1 MKQTTPLVL
10 GIDAGGTMTDTILV
24 DKEGN
29 FAVGKA
35 PTSPERESEGFI
47 ESAQDATDLWN
58 LDINKVFEELAVV
71 LYSGT
76 GMLNTLLSRSGQR
89 LGLIVTRGMED
100 AVLMGRGLQSW
111 AGYSYEDRLHAVTH
125 ANPDPLVPRSR
136 VRGVTERV
144 DQFGK
149 VVIPAYEHE
158 VVSGVKE
165 LLEQD
170 IEALCICCMY
180 SHVNPEHEL
189 QIGET
194 ARRVLAEHDID
205 IPIYHSHQI
214 RPIIREQSR
223 LNSTLIEAYATAK
236 GREQLQGVESAAKQH
251 GFPHSMQTMLSYG
264 GLANVRYPR
273 LHETMISGPV
283 GGLLGAKHVGELV
296 GTDSVIVSDM
306 GGTSFDIGAITHG
319 KIPIE
324 DEPTLARFK
333 LNLPTLAMDTIGAGG
348 GTIVKVD
355 PYTHKVSLGPESA
368 GSVPGPVAMD
378 MGGTEPTIADC
389 DAVMGRLNPDN
400 FLGGKVKLNV
410 DKAKQVLQEKVA
422 DPLGVDVYEAA
433 EGMVNMLEMDARS
446 SIESIISTRGVDP
459 SEYHLMAYGGSGP
472 LHMAEYSRG
481 LGFSGVLTFP
491 FAAAFSAFGC
501 TTADYLHRHSQSVHI
516 MIAPDASERDR
527 AEVRRQI
534 NEIWD
539 ELDAHARTE
548 LVSEGHDADAVICEP
563 FVMMRYTGQLEDV
576 EVTAPAVKLESND
589 DLDQLIEAFETLYET
604 INRSVSGY
612 GEAEVGFTIM
622 ELGLSARV
630 EKVKPELTR
639 RPLGSAVPE
648 PEASKGT
655 RSMYYNR
662 AWHETQLWEMDML
675 KPGNVLEGPAI
686 VEHPATTLV
695 IPFGDRV
702 RVDEWT
708 ILHYEHG
715 DQAQKAAGYVL

>member
-1 MKQTTPLVL
+1 MKKTTPLVL

-24 DKEGN
+24 DKQGN

-35 PTSPERESEGFI
+35 PTTPNYESEGFI
-47 ESAQDATDLWN
+47 ESAQDATDIWN
-58 LDINKVFEELAVV
+58 LDLNKTFEELEVA

-76 GMLNTLLSRSGQR
+76 GMLNTLLSRTGKR
-89 LGLIVTRGMED
+89 IGLIVTRGMED

-111 AGYSYEDRLHAVTH
+111 SGYSYEDRLHAVTH
-125 ANPDPLVPRSR
+125 AHPDPLVPLSR

-144 DQFGK
+144 DQFGQ

-158 VVSGVKE
+158 AVSGVKE

-170 IEALCICCMY
+170 IEGLCICCMY
-180 SHVNPEHEL
+180 SHVNPDHEL
-189 QIGET
+189 QIGEA
-194 ARRVLAEHDID
+194 ARRVLAEQGTD
-205 IPIYHSHQI
+205 IPIYLSHQV

-223 LNSTLIEAYATAK
+223 LNSTLIEAYATSQ
-236 GREQLQGVESAAKQH
+236 GRGQLLGVEAAAKQR
-251 GFPHSMQTMLSYG
+251 GFSNSMQTMLSYG
-264 GLANVRYPR
+264 GLADVRYPR

-283 GGLLGAKHVGELV
+283 GGLLGARHVGELV

-306 GGTSFDIGAITHG
+306 GGTSFDIGAITRG
-319 KIPIE
+319 KVPIE

-389 DAVMGRLNPDN
+389 DAIMGRLNPDN
-400 FLGGKVKLNV
+400 FLGGKVQLNV
-410 DKAKQVLQEKVA
+410 DKAKQVLKEKVA

-433 EGMVNMLEMDARS
+433 EGMVNMLEMEAKS
-446 SIESIISTRGVDP
+446 SIESIISSRGVDP
-459 SEYHLMAYGGSGP
+459 GEYHLMAYGGSGP

-481 LGFSGVLTFP
+481 LGFKGVLTFP

-516 MIAPDASERDR
+516 MIAPDASEGDRDK
-527 AEVRRQI
+527 VRQQI
-534 NEIWD
+534 NEIWS

-548 LVSEGHDADAVICEP
+548 LASEGHNKDAVICEP
-563 FVMMRYTGQLEDV
+563 FAMMRYTGQLEDV
-576 EVTAPAVKLESND
+576 EVTAPAAKLESD
-589 DLDQLIEAFETLYET
+589 EDLDGLTQAFETLYET

-612 GEAEVGFTIM
+612 GTAGFTIM
-622 ELGLSARV
+622 ELGLNARV

-639 RPLGSAVPE
+639 RPLGSTEPD
-648 PEASKGT
+648 PEASKGK

-662 AWHETQLWEMDML
+662 AWHEAQLWEMDML
-675 KPGNVLEGPAI
+675 KPGNVLEGPVI

-695 IPFGDRV
+695 IPPGDRV
-702 RVDEWT
+702 RIDEWT

-715 DQAQKAAGYVL
+715 DQVQQSAKNVL

>member
-1 MKQTTPLVL
+1 MKQTKPLVL

-24 DKEGN
+24 DKQGN

-35 PTSPERESEGFI
+35 PTTPGHEAEGFI
-47 ESAQDATDLWN
+47 ESARDATDLWN
-58 LDINKVFEELAVV
+58 LDIDKTFEELEVI

-76 GMLNTLLSRSGQR
+76 GMLNTLLSRTGKR
-89 LGLIVTRGMED
+89 IGLIVTRGMED
-100 AVLMGRGLQSW
+100 AVLMGRGMESW
-111 AGYSYEDRLHAVTH
+111 TGYSYPDRLHAVTH
-125 ANPDPLVPRSR
+125 AHPDPLLPRSR

-144 DQFGK
+144 DQFGQ

-158 VVSGVKE
+158 ATSGVKE

-189 QIGET
+189 LIGEM
-194 ARRVLAEHDID
+194 AQRVLAEQGVD
-205 IPIYHSHQI
+205 IPIYFSHQL

-236 GREQLQGVESAAKQH
+236 GRDQLLGVEAAAKQH
-251 GFPHSMQTMLSYG
+251 GFSHSVQTMLSYG

-296 GTDSVIVSDM
+296 GADSVIVSDM
-306 GGTSFDIGAITHG
+306 GGTSFDIGAVTRG
-319 KIPIE
+319 KIPI
-324 DEPTLARFK
+324 DNEPTLARFK

-400 FLGGKVKLNV
+400 FLGGKVRLNIE
-410 DKAKQVLQEKVA
+410 KAKQVLQEKVA

-433 EGMVNMLEMDARS
+433 EGMVNLLEMEARS

-459 SEYHLMAYGGSGP
+459 SEYHLMSYGGSGP

-481 LGFSGVLTFP
+481 LGFSGVMTFP

-516 MIAPDASERDR
+516 MIDPDASEKDRDK
-527 AEVRRQI
+527 VRRQI
-534 NEIWD
+534 NEIWN
-539 ELDAHARTE
+539 ELDAHARDE
-548 LVSEGHDADAVICEP
+548 LISEGHDSDAVICEP
-563 FVMMRYTGQLEDV
+563 FAMMRYTGQLEDV
-576 EVTAPAVKLESND
+576 EVTAPAVKLESDD
-589 DLDQLIEAFETLYET
+589 DLHQLTQAFETLYET
-604 INRSVSGY
+604 INRSVSNY
-612 GEAEVGFTIM
+612 GEAEAGFTIM

-639 RPLGSAVPE
+639 RPLGSAE
-648 PEASKGT
+648 PKSEASKGT
-655 RSMYYNR
+655 RFMYYNR
-662 AWHETQLWEMDML
+662 AWHEAQLWEMDML
-675 KPGNVLEGPAI
+675 EPGNVLEGPAI

-695 IPFGDRV
+695 IPTGDRV

-715 DQAQKAAGYVL
+715 D

>member
-1 MKQTTPLVL
+1 MKKTKPLVL

-24 DKEGN
+24 DQEGN

-35 PTSPERESEGFI
+35 PTTPNYESEGFI
-47 ESAQDATDLWN
+47 ESARDATNIWD
-58 LDINKVFEELAVV
+58 LDINQTFEELAVV

-76 GMLNTLLSRSGQR
+76 GMLNTLLSRTGKR
-89 LGLIVTRGMED
+89 IGLIVTRGMED
-100 AVLMGRGLQSW
+100 AILMGRGLQSW

-125 ANPDPLVPRSR
+125 AFPEPLVPLSR
-136 VRGVTERV
+136 VRGVTERI
-144 DQFGK
+144 DQFGQ

-158 VVSGVKE
+158 AISSVEE

-170 IEALCICCMY
+170 IEALCICTMY
-180 SHVNPEHEL
+180 SHVNPEHEIK
-189 QIGET
+189 IGE
-194 ARRVLAEHDID
+194 AAKKVLAEHNVD
-205 IPIYHSHQI
+205 IPIYFSHQV

-223 LNSTLIEAYATAK
+223 LNSTLIEAYATAR
-236 GREQLQGVESAAKQH
+236 GREQLLGVEAAAKEH

-264 GLANVRYPR
+264 GLADVRYPR

-296 GTDSVIVSDM
+296 GADSVIVSDM
-306 GGTSFDIGAITHG
+306 GGTSFDIGAITRG
-319 KIPIE
+319 KVPIE

-355 PYTHKVSLGPESA
+355 PSTGKVSLGPESA

-389 DAVMGRLNPDN
+389 DAIMGRLNPDN
-400 FLGGKVKLNV
+400 FLGGKVKLNIE
-410 DKAKQVLQEKVA
+410 KATQVLKEKVA

-433 EGMVNMLEMDARS
+433 EGMVNMLEMEAKS

-459 SEYHLMAYGGSGP
+459 GEYHLMAYGGSGP

-481 LGFSGVLTFP
+481 LGFKGILTFP

-516 MIAPDASERDR
+516 MTGPDSSDKDR
-527 AEVRRQI
+527 VEARRQI
-534 NEIWD
+534 NEIWS
-539 ELDAHARTE
+539 ELDKKARSE
-548 LVSEGHDADAVICEP
+548 FVSEGHDADAVVCEP
-563 FVMMRYTGQLEDV
+563 FAMMRFTGQLEDV
-576 EVTAPAVKLESND
+576 EVAAPMARLESNE
-589 DLDQLIEAFETLYET
+589 DLDKLTQAFEELYET

-612 GEAEVGFTIM
+612 GTAGYTIM
-622 ELGLSARV
+622 ELGLNARV
-630 EKVKPELTR
+630 EKVKPELSR
-639 RPLGSAVPE
+639 RPLGSKTPD
-648 PEASKGT
+648 PEASKGK

-662 AWHETQLWEMDML
+662 EWQEAQLWEMDML

-695 IPFGDRV
+695 IPEGDRV

-715 DQAQKAAGYVL
+715 EDTKNSAGNVL